1 MIKNSKKGFSL
12 VELLSIIVIV
22 GIIITISIIAITKTI
37 DSSRKNSLSLQEKL
51 LKETTKTYIQE
62 NKDKAPKVVGESVNI
77 SLKEL
82 KDKKYL
88 TEDIYNSSK
97 ESCMKDSYVRVYKLN
112 NKELTYLPLIYCGN
126 ERKSELDIPIPT
138 VKTIFTNNN
147 DEEDSDLIFTDLDK
161 SKLNIKLTGGKTKG
175 KSKIELYSY
184 QMIISLRTKSDPILK
199 DYYDSGV
206 VYLNN
211 KYNYTINNK
220 ITDYINSSNITS
232 INVTVIV
239 TNSVGGYR
247 EVTTIAQSNINKET
261 NI

>member
-1 MIKNSKKGFSL
+1 
-12 VELLSIIVIV
+12 
-22 GIIITISIIAITKTI
+22 
-37 DSSRKNSLSLQEKL
+37 
-51 LKETTKTYIQE
+51 
-62 NKDKAPKVVGESVNI
+62 
-77 SLKEL
+77 
-82 KDKKYL
+82 
-88 TEDIYNSSK
+88 
-97 ESCMKDSYVRVYKLN
+97 MKDSYVIVYKLN

-126 ERKSELDIPIPT
+126 EKKSELDIPIPT

-147 DEEDSDLIFTDLDK
+147 NEEDSNLIFTDLDK

-175 KSKIELYSY
+175 KSKIELYTY
-184 QMIISLRTKSDPILK
+184 QIIISLRTKSDSVLK

-206 VYLNN
+206 IYVNDKDSL
-211 KYNYTINNK
+211 TINK
-220 ITDYINSSNITS
+220 KLTDYIKSSDITS